1 MTASKMTDSRSERQR
16 ALLDEIRILKSRLA
30 SLERRKDWT
39 PQDHRRLNQI
49 LLDAIPC
56 VALLLRAQ
64 TREIVALNQAAQQ
77 AGAVLGHRCFRS
89 WAGRDCPCSWCLAPE
104 AWATGKAQDIEVEAQ
119 GRIWDTHWQ
128 PISDDLYLHY
138 AMDITERKQTL
149 NEMERLAKFPSEN
162 PNPVMRV
169 SEAGDVIYAN
179 AASTGLLTLWACR
192 EGKTLPDHWRG
203 MAIKALAEGRPHK
216 CEVNCED
223 RMYSLTFAPVKQ
235 AGFVNIYGLDV
246 TEHKRVERERVRLL
260 HDARER
266 VEKLTCMCGVV
277 QSIHAGKTTTEMLQD
292 VVMLIPAG
300 WHYPEMTRSK
310 ICFEHREFVSEPF
323 GETPWKLISPIRAHG
338 EVCGSVEVYYLE
350 PYPAQDEG
358 PFMKEERHLLDV
370 IARSLGEAI
379 EHRRT
384 EKDLRHEIDSVTSEL
399 AQLRRELLR
408 KTDLA
413 KLGQAAGQAVAEMR
427 SSLDTARNSVFLLR
441 QQLGQVTPEMTD
453 HLDIINAQL
462 SRSDRVLVDLLD
474 VLQTNPRQMQNS
486 NGSP

>member
-1 MTASKMTDSRSERQR
+1 MTASKMTDRRSERQR
-16 ALLDEIRILKSRLA
+16 VLLDEIQTLKLRLA
-30 SLERRKDWT
+30 SLEQHKDWA

-77 AGAVLGHRCFRS
+77 AGAVLGNRCFRS

-104 AWATGKAQDIEVEAQ
+104 AWATGEAQDIEVEAQ

-179 AASTGLLTLWACR
+179 AASTGLLTLWACG

-203 MAIKALAEGRPHK
+203 IAIKALAEGRPQK
-216 CEVNCED
+216 CEVHCED

-266 VEKLTCMCGVV
+266 VKKLTCMCGVI
-277 QSIHAGKTTTEMLQD
+277 QSIYARKTVTEILQD
-292 VVMLIPAG
+292 VAMLIPPG
-300 WHYPEMTRSK
+300 WHYPEMARSK
-310 ICFEHREFVSEPF
+310 ICFEGRQFVSEPF
-323 GETPWKLISPIRAHG
+323 GETEWKLSSPIRAHE
-338 EVCGSVEVYYLE
+338 EVCGAVEVYYLE
-350 PYPAQDEG
+350 PYPELDEG
-358 PFMKEERHLLDV
+358 PFMKEERHLLNV

-379 EHRRT
+379 EHWRT
-384 EKDLRHEIDSVTSEL
+384 EKDLRHQIKRMASEL
-399 AQLRRELLR
+399 AQVRGGPMR
-408 KTDLA
+408 KTRLA
-413 KLGQAAGQAVAEMR
+413 AVGQAVSETALEMR
-427 SSLDTARNSVFLLR
+427 SALDKAHNAVSLLK
-441 QQLGQVTPEMTD
+441 QQLGQVTPEVAE
-453 HLDIINAQL
+453 HLDVINAQL
-462 SRSDRVLVDLLD
+462 SRSERALRELLHMP
-474 VLQTNPRQMQNS
+474 QTKAGQMQNLS
-486 NGSP
+486 KSK